1 MFGDEI
7 VTVEQL
13 ENGFLVQYWVPDRD
27 AVHDDET
34 RKARVAATTLDDI
47 KIEIEKALAVL
58 PEVTERK
65 AMYIRR
71 REIEDRARANE
82 LGL

>member
-71 REIEDRARANE
+71 REIEDRARLE
-82 LGL
+82 DRRP